1 MNDPNLTPQ
10 QKIAMGIPKEAA
22 DPNFGKSKLAFV
34 EGMPVDQY
42 TGQPVGAAIPQRPR
56 VPNLATDLMIPDPA
70 NPANMI
76 PNGALIDVKR
86 GIAGAGAS
94 RISNTV
100 NSAGPIAFDKELAEM
115 DARQLGQWRE
125 AALAGQS
132 LKGTVQQLREAE
144 KMGAYSGGG
153 AETRLAVANMIEG
166 WTGMAPKGVVGSQLY
181 NAEANKLILDRVK
194 ALGANPSNADR
205 EFLQKTVPQLATN
218 AQARQQMTEWMERQ
232 ANSAIDR
239 FQRADAYA
247 RQNKGLKGFDMF
259 PLTAPSKPAGL
270 PDASAID
277 AEIARRKAAK

>member
-1 MNDPNLTPQ
+1 VPPEVV
-10 QKIAMGIPKEAA
+10 KSFYES
-22 DPNFGKSKLAFV
+22 PNFGREEVKFEDVGGQKV
-34 EGMPVDQY
+34 PVTKY
-42 TGQPVGAAIPQRPR
+42 GTAPQGIAPL
-56 VPNLATDLMIPDPA
+56 PKTAGPANAATDLLIPDPA
-70 NPANMI
+70 NPGKMVLNQPLFDAK
-76 PNGALIDVKR
+76 GKLAQL
-86 GIAGAGAS
+86 GSS
-94 RISNTV
+94 RTSNTV
-100 NSAGPIAFDKELAEM
+100 INAGPVAFDKELAEM

-259 PLTAPSKPAGL
+259 PLTAPSRPAGL